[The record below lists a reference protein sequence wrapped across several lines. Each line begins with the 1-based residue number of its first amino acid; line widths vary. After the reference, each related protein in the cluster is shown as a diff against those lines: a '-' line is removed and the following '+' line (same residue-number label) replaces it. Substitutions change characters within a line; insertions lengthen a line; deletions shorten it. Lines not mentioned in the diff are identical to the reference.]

1 MKIAVCIIDHDQD
14 ASVAR
19 TIKKLGRQTKKPD
32 EIIVCCDSDI
42 PFVSDRPDV
51 SVVHELTS
59 GRCLNRNNGARW
71 FLDSDCDA
79 IVFLDGDCCPKHTN
93 FLQKYSDLLEKYGLV
108 FGTREH
114 SMPKRK
120 LELPPSDLL
129 TANMDNLYRGK
140 KLDSTDLRV
149 ASGAVD
155 AWNRASTFE
164 ERLDLMVT
172 GMIGWSC
179 NFGFTRKA
187 LAKHMSFMKTAYGRY
202 ELFDSNAFNG
212 SWGYEDVAMGIDA
225 LYAGI
230 SIGISDDLKVV
241 HSAHDRTDGLFD
253 HVNGRHLIMQR
264 VRVLEK
270 SAKVKNMAYTV
281 MLVMFLAY
289 IAGIIT
295 GLVTGAIAVGTM

>member
-1 MKIAVCIIDHDQD
+1 
-14 ASVAR
+14 
-19 TIKKLGRQTKKPD
+19 
-32 EIIVCCDSDI
+32 
-42 PFVSDRPDV
+42 
-51 SVVHELTS
+51 
-59 GRCLNRNNGARW
+59 
-71 FLDSDCDA
+71 
-79 IVFLDGDCCPKHTN
+79 
-93 FLQKYSDLLEKYGLV
+93 
-108 FGTREH
+108 
-114 SMPKRK
+114 
-120 LELPPSDLL
+120 
-129 TANMDNLYRGK
+129 
-140 KLDSTDLRV
+140 
-149 ASGAVD
+149 
-155 AWNRASTFE
+155 
-164 ERLDLMVT
+164 MVT

-187 LAKHMSFMKTAYGRY
+187 LEKHMSFMKTAYGRY

-264 VRVLEK
+264 VRGLEK
-270 SAKVKNMAYTV
+270 TAKVKNMAYTV